1 MGLVGLGASKSLPHS
16 AQSYL
21 PLAAAMSDSSSSSD
35 DEDLARF
42 QAIAVSS
49 ETLAQDAAKN
59 AEARGGSMPQ
69 VLMTHA
75 WLVGMAC
82 LRKSRPAAL
91 TQQQPT

>member
-21 PLAAAMSDSSSSSD
+21 PLAAAMSDSSSD

-49 ETLAQDAAKN
+49 ETLAQDAAKS